1 MDPEFF
7 FRGRGK
13 VYLFLPGGTRI
24 FSITLDLLFLYI
36 NVRKI
41 NVNLINLKGAGGGSG
56 HLTRKIQINLN
67 LGPQL
72 L

>member
-41 NVNLINLKGAGGGSG
+41 NVNLINLKGAGGGGVRTPHKENS
-56 HLTRKIQINLN
+56 N
-67 LGPQL
+67 
-72 L
+72 